1 MVVIVVAVFVV
12 VVVLLVVVV
21 FVAVVVVVVV
31 LFVEVGSFT
40 VISSHRPCFG
50 ILLTQALNSSRYS
63 APLSQM
69 QSDSMQLPKPHALS
83 STQFSPFLLRR
94 MSLSGTPSEVFQE
107 RVSSCSIAF
116 EPAAK

>member
-21 FVAVVVVVVV
+21 FVVVVVVVVV

-50 ILLTQALNSSRYS
+50 ILHLPGLGKKLQVRPGFRKSHYLPTMFLSNRKNTLYAGETYSTSFGDETSR
-63 APLSQM
+63 
-69 QSDSMQLPKPHALS
+69 
-83 STQFSPFLLRR
+83 
-94 MSLSGTPSEVFQE
+94 
-107 RVSSCSIAF
+107 
-116 EPAAK
+116 